1 MSVAEP
7 LSRSPS
13 PREWNFADVWET
25 VAHTVPD
32 RIALVHGSCRITWAA
47 LDATA
52 NGFAATLLQRG
63 AARQDKVALYL
74 CNGPAYLQ
82 AAFGC
87 MKAGL
92 VPVNINYR
100 YQEDELIYLWH
111 NCDATT
117 VVFHGAFTTR
127 VEAVRARC
135 PAVGLWIHVDDGTTP
150 CPAWALP
157 FDAAAAP
164 EPATVRAPWMRSG
177 DDLVLIYTG
186 GTTGRPRG
194 VMWRQHDLF
203 VASNVS
209 GDPAEADHSQVR
221 ARLAGSSASAG
232 FPVGFPVGLP
242 AAPLMHGTAFVFAG
256 TVLTRGGSVVTL
268 TRSSFDVGELLATI
282 ARERVTDLC
291 IVGDA
296 FCRPMVDALD
306 AEPGRHDLRS
316 LKAVSS
322 SGMMWGQAN
331 KQRLLAHAPDAVL
344 VDFLN
349 SSEASGMG
357 RAITSKGRTTQPAHF
372 KLGQNAFVIDDDN
385 RPVAPGS
392 GVEGR
397 LAVRGRVPIGYYGDP
412 VKSAATFALIDGVR
426 CAIPG
431 DYALVEADGSIKL
444 LGRGSVSINTGGEK
458 VFPEE
463 VEECIKQLPQVR
475 DAVVVG
481 VPDERFGQSV
491 AAVVEPV
498 TGAAVDAD
506 AIKAHVQARLARYK
520 APRDVMAVE
529 SIGRGPNG
537 KADYPA
543 LRERLVR
550 WLSGV

>member
-1 MSVAEP
+1 MSWTPESTA
-7 LSRSPS
+7 
-13 PREWNFADVWET
+13 WNFADVWET
-25 VAHTVPD
+25 IALGVPD
-32 RIALVHGSCRITWAA
+32 RLAQVHGSSRITWAA
-47 LDATA
+47 FDAIA
-52 NGFAATLLQRG
+52 NGFAASMLHTS
-63 AARQDKVALYL
+63 AAHQDKVALYL
-74 CNGPAYLQ
+74 HNGPAYLQ

-92 VPVNINYR
+92 VPVNTNYR
-100 YQEDELIYLWH
+100 YQEDELVYLWD
-111 NCDATT
+111 NCDATA
-117 VVFHGAFTTR
+117 VVFHGAFADR

-135 PAVGLWIHVDDGTTP
+135 RKVRTWIHVDDGAAQ
-150 CPAWALP
+150 CPSWALP
-157 FDAAAAP
+157 YAQVAAP
-164 EPATVRAPWMRSG
+164 QTDRVEAPWGRSG

-186 GTTGRPRG
+186 GTTGLPRG

-209 GDPAEADHSQVR
+209 GDPARADLDHVRGRLEATAAED
-221 ARLAGSSASAG
+221 A
-232 FPVGFPVGLP
+232 PVGLP
-242 AAPLMHGTAFVFAG
+242 AAPLMHGTAYVFAG
-256 TVLTRGGSVVTL
+256 TVLTRGGTVVTL
-268 TRSSFDVGELLATI
+268 TRPQFDIDELLATI
-282 ARERVTDLC
+282 ERERVTDLC

-306 AEPGRHDLRS
+306 ADPSRWNIRS

-322 SGMMWGQAN
+322 SGMMWGHSN
-331 KQRLLAHAPDAVL
+331 KERLLVHAPGAVL

-357 RAITSKGRTTQPAHF
+357 RAVTSKGRAAKAARF

-392 GVEGR
+392 GIKGR
-397 LAVRGRVPIGYYGDP
+397 IAVRGGVPIGYYGDP
-412 VKSAATFALIDGVR
+412 AKSAATFPLIDGVR

-431 DYALVEADGSIKL
+431 DYATVEADGSITL

-463 VEECIKQLPQVR
+463 VEECLKQLPQVR

-481 VPDERFGQSV
+481 VPDERFGECV
-491 AAVVEPV
+491 AAVVEP
-498 TGAAVDAD
+498 AAGHTIDPDAL
-506 AIKAHVQARLARYK
+506 KAHVQQHLARYK
-520 APRDVMAVE
+520 APRHVLALE

-537 KADYPA
+537 KADYRA
-543 LRERLVR
+543 LRDRVVK
-550 WLSGV
+550 WLAGG